1 MKKLPTLAA
10 LALCAALPARAQ
22 PVENHLTPAEAEREF
37 RRANDACLKEDYK
50 GGIEGYEALVRSGW
64 GSADVLFNLGTAHL
78 RQGRLGFAVLYLERA
93 LRLDPSDADARSN
106 LEAAQKLR
114 VDRLV
119 GTPEEAGG
127 EEPFTSRLTSYTN
140 GENWAVAFLILWVAG
155 ALALLGRR
163 WARAGL
169 RVWLLLGGLAAV
181 AASLPCGAVTAVHA
195 LVESGAHDAVIVAQS
210 LPVREGPQESFKAG
224 FEVHEGLKVRLVDR
238 DGRFVRIRLTNGLQG
253 WVPSEGAAPISP

>member
-1 MKKLPTLAA
+1 MRKTSTLVV
-10 LALCAALPARAQ
+10 LVLCAASPARAQ
-22 PVENHLTPAEAEREF
+22 SVESHLTPAEAEAVF

-50 GGIEGYEALVRSGW
+50 GGVEGFEALVRSGW

-114 VDRLV
+114 VDKLI
-119 GTPEEAGG
+119 GTPEETGG

-140 GENWAVAFLILWVAG
+140 GETWAFAFLVLWVAG

-163 WARAGL
+163 WASAGL
-169 RVWLLLGGLAAV
+169 RLSLLLGGLAAV
-181 AASLPCGAVTAVHA
+181 TASIPCAAVTAIHA
-195 LVESGAHDAVIVAQS
+195 MVESGAREAVIVAQS

-224 FEVHEGLKVRLVDR
+224 FEVHEGLKVRLLDR
-238 DGRFVRIRLTNGLQG
+238 DGRFVRIRLSNGLQG
-253 WVPSEGAAPISP
+253 WIPSEGAVPISP